1 MADPSIK
8 VTDYSRVLAPR
19 HRLGESASIKVKPQ
33 LQDAKAYY
41 ADGLLNYHEEYR
53 LDVYAVE

>member
-8 VTDYSRVLAPR
+8 VADYSRVLAQR
-19 HRLGESASIKVKPQ
+19 KCLGESASIKVKPQ
-33 LQDAKAYY
+33 LRNAKAYY
-41 ADGLLNYHEEYR
+41 ADGLLNFHEEKR